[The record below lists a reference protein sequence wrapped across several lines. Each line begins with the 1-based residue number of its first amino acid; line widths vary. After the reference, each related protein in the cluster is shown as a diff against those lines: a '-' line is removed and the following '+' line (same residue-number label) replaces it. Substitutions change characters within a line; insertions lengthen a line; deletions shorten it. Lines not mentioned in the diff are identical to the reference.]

1 MNPFQEADQKLDVN
15 DFAAAVNLYRAAMKS
30 HEPSAQVLGNLDIA
44 EDADAVQFHSEL
56 ARLYGRSLTVRMAL
70 ARCLLASKRSSQAL
84 DCCTRALQELLVD
97 PKSEILL
104 RRLRLESAL
113 ASRQYDIAA
122 SDFRFIWQAGEKL
135 PASRAFR
142 RRLLS
147 FVASLNEPKAVEF
160 IDGIRVVLTTPIG
173 IALAEA
179 KLKELVA
186 LGAAIDE
193 LDPPPDAAKE
203 STGEP

>member
-1 MNPFQEADQKLDVN
+1 MNPFQEADRKLAVN
-15 DFAAAVNLYRAAMKS
+15 DFTGAVNLYRAAMKS
-30 HEPSAQVLGNLDIA
+30 HEPSAQVLGNLGIA
-44 EDADAVQFHSEL
+44 EEADAVQFRAEL
-56 ARLYGRSLTVRMAL
+56 ARLCERSLTVRMAL
-70 ARCLLASKRSSQAL
+70 ARCLVASKKSSQAL

-113 ASRQYDIAA
+113 ASRQYDIAG
-122 SDFRFIWQAGEKL
+122 DFVFIWQAGDKL
-135 PASRAFR
+135 PASQAFR
-142 RRLLS
+142 SRLLS
-147 FVASLNEPKAVEF
+147 FVSSLSEPKAVEF
-160 IDGIRVVLTTPIG
+160 IDGIRVVLATPIC

-193 LDPPPDAAKE
+193 LDPPPDVAKE
-203 STGEP
+203 GTGES